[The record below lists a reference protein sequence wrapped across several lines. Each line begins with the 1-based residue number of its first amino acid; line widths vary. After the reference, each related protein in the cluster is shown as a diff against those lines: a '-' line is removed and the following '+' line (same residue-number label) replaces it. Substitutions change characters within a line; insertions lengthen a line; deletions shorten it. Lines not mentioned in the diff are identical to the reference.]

1 MQDDYQPGHTV
12 SDAIRESLATL
23 FNALIF
29 FVEHIV
35 LSALFLGGDFVLKAL
50 VGIVLGTDSRFYTVV
65 AVLLDTFV
73 AVAALLI
80 ALMGAIGAVMT
91 VFHGTRSYVNRLKGS
106 HRDGQEQ

>member
-1 MQDDYQPGHTV
+1 MQENHRRDSTV
-12 SDAIRESLATL
+12 SGAIRESLVTL

-50 VGIVLGTDSRFYTVV
+50 VGIVLGTDSRFYTIV

-106 HRDGQEQ
+106 HRDD